1 MSVCQS
7 PYAYSMRKIMRR
19 LGFQSPSIKRA
30 KDVPDMF
37 VVTAYDPIDC
47 YDFCR
52 PYSNDDLR
60 CITRCFDIFWRYI
73 K

>member
-1 MSVCQS
+1 MFVS
-7 PYAYSMRKIMRR
+7 R
-19 LGFQSPSIKRA
+19 LTLGLCVKLCGVLVFQSPSIKQA

-37 VVTAYDPIDC
+37 VVTAYDPVDH
-47 YDFCR
+47 YNFCR
-52 PYSNDDLR
+52 SYSNDDLR

>member
-1 MSVCQS
+1 MTEPAPCR
-7 PYAYSMRKIMRR
+7 SMRRIMRR
-19 LGFQSPSIKRA
+19 LGFDSPTIKRA

-47 YDFCR
+47 YNFCR
-52 PYSNDDLR
+52 SYTLEDIR
-60 CITRCFDIFWRYI
+60 CIARASDIFWRYI

>member
-7 PYAYSMRKIMRR
+7 PHAWSMRKIMRR

-37 VVTAYDPIDC
+37 VVTAYDPVDH
-47 YDFCR
+47 YNFCR
-52 PYSNDDLR
+52 SYSNDDLR
-60 CITRCFDIFWRYI
+60 CITRCFNIFWRYI

>member
-1 MSVCQS
+1 MSGYQS
-7 PYAYSMRKIMRR
+7 SYAYSMRKIMWR

-37 VVTAYDPIDC
+37 VVTAYDPVEH
-47 YDFCR
+47 YNFCR
-52 PYSNDDLR
+52 SYSNDDLR